1 MLLTPIQRL
10 IKMQLLINKLPP
22 HHPLR
27 HSITIQRRN
36 NRNSQSACRKGKRTL
51 RCSSNK
57 GNTRLNSIILKH
69 IAQKRITAIITA
81 KGHTCQILR
90 RKHTCICPRYRK
102 SGIIESIKILP
113 LHLDSSK
120 IVRCR
125 QWRIGKSKVNT
136 ARLQLLLLLLY
147 RSIVKLIAD
156 AGIFLGKRN
165 KIAAQEIVGTHV

>member
-27 HSITIQRRN
+27 HSITLQRCD
-36 NRNSQSACRKGKRTL
+36 NSNPKSARCKGKRTL
-51 RCSSNK
+51 CRSSNK
-57 GNTRLNSIILKH
+57 GDIRLNSIILKY
-69 IAQKRITAIITA
+69 IAQKRIAAIIA
-81 KGHTCQILR
+81 AQGHTCQILR
-90 RKHTCICPRYRK
+90 RKHAFICPRNRK
-102 SGIIESIKILP
+102 SGIIESIKTLP

-120 IVRCR
+120 IVCCR

-136 ARLQLLLLLLY
+136 ACLQLLLLLLY

-156 AGIFLGKRN
+156 AGIFLGKGN